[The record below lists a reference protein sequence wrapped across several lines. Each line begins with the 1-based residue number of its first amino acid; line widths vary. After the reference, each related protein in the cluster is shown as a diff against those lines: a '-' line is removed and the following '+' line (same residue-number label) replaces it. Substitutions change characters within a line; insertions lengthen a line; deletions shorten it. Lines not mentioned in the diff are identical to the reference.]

1 MFHHIYMYDMLKP
14 YIFDTSSS
22 GNKLGDRMP
31 GVSIHAVENFESNH
45 IVGIYITLPLLD
57 TLQKMTAS

>member
-1 MFHHIYMYDMLKP
+1 MYDMLKP

-45 IVGIYITLPLLD
+45 IVGIT
-57 TLQKMTAS
+57 